1 MARIKRYYA
10 NRPARSI
17 TVFNLIFFCL
27 LCFVT
32 LYPVWS
38 TFVGSVMPMSEYA
51 SSPIK
56 VWPQT
61 WEFGAYKSLLAEKDI
76 LTPLT
81 NSVIIT
87 VVGTALSLLVMS
99 LGAYALSRRY
109 FYGRQVVMTIV
120 LITMLFSGGL
130 IPTFICLRTLGL
142 TNTLWACILLP
153 LVSSY
158 YLIIMRS
165 FFLGLPDSLEES
177 ARIDGAND
185 FTVFFRIILPV
196 SMPIVAT
203 MILFVAV
210 DRWNDV
216 QTNLMYVMKSDK
228 QTLQVMI
235 YKMLNNLDSSTGG
248 NNQMAF
254 AGDTTPQTQRMAAIT
269 ITTLPILLVYPFLQK
284 HFVKGVMI
292 GSIKG

>member
-1 MARIKRYYA
+1 MARGKKYYA
-10 NRPARSI
+10 NRPSTSI
-17 TVFNLIFFCL
+17 LVINIVFFAV

-38 TFVGSVMPMSEYA
+38 TFVGSFMPMSEYA

-56 VWPQT
+56 LWPKSFQLN
-61 WEFGAYKSLLAEKDI
+61 AYESLLMDKDI
-76 LTPLT
+76 LTPMA
-81 NSVIIT
+81 NSLFVT
-87 VVGTALSLLVMS
+87 VVGTVMS
-99 LGAYALSRRY
+99 LAVMSTGAYALSRKY
-109 FYGRQVVMTIV
+109 FYGRKAIMKFI

-142 TNTLWACILLP
+142 INSLWACVLLP
-153 LVSSY
+153 LVSPY

-165 FFLGLPDSLEES
+165 YFMGLPDSLEES

-185 FTVFFRIILPV
+185 LVVFFQIIMPV
-196 SMPIVAT
+196 SMPIIAT

-216 QTNLMYVMKSDK
+216 YTNLMFVMKTTK

-235 YKMLNNLDSSTGG
+235 YKMLVNLDSATGG
-248 NNQMAF
+248 NNMAF
-254 AGDTTPQTQRMAAIT
+254 ARETTPQTQRMAAIT
-269 ITTLPILLVYPFLQK
+269 VTTVPILVVYPFLQK

>member
-1 MARIKRYYA
+1 MARGKKYYA
-10 NRPARSI
+10 NRPSTSI
-17 TVFNLIFFCL
+17 LIINIVFFAA

-38 TFVGSVMPMSEYA
+38 TFVGSFMPMSEYA

-56 VWPQT
+56 LWPKNFQLN
-61 WEFGAYKSLLAEKDI
+61 AYESLLLDKDI
-76 LTPLT
+76 LTPMA
-81 NSVIIT
+81 NSLFVT
-87 VVGTALSLLVMS
+87 VVGTVMS
-99 LGAYALSRRY
+99 LAVMSTGAYALSRKY
-109 FYGRQVVMTIV
+109 FYGRKLIMKFI

-142 TNTLWACILLP
+142 INSLWACVLLP
-153 LVSSY
+153 LVSPY

-165 FFLGLPDSLEES
+165 YFMGLPDSLEES

-185 FTVFFRIILPV
+185 LVVFFQIIMPV
-196 SMPIVAT
+196 SMPIIAT

-216 QTNLMYVMKSDK
+216 YTNLMFVMKTTK

-235 YKMLNNLDSSTGG
+235 YKMLVNLDSSTGG
-248 NNQMAF
+248 NNMAF
-254 AGDTTPQTQRMAAIT
+254 ARETTPQTQRMAAIT
-269 ITTLPILLVYPFLQK
+269 VTTVPILVVYPFLQK